1 MRQDLR
7 IQTVASLTDPAG
19 REREIVTRI
28 QTVLEIWFVGE
39 ITVRG
44 WEGSMSVR
52 IWIAVWQQIWLQ
64 QQLVQHHI
72 QV

>member
-28 QTVLEIWFVGE
+28 QTVLEIWFVEE

-52 IWIAVWQQIWLQ
+52 IWIAV
-64 QQLVQHHI
+64 
-72 QV
+72 